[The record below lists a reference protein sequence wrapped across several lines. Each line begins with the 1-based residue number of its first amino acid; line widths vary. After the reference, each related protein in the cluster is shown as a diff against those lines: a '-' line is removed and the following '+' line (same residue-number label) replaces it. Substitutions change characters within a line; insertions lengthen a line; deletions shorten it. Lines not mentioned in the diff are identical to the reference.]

1 MDSYIQKI
9 LIFCFTI
16 LTSIF
21 NYIRSFFTLEPYTN
35 VKHIKWNPTLCNV
48 EYTYSKED
56 YDRKY
61 KTIGEISPYS
71 FS

>member
-1 MDSYIQKI
+1 MYSYIQKI

-21 NYIRSFFTLEPYTN
+21 NYILSFFTLEPYTN

>member
-1 MDSYIQKI
+1 MYSYIQKI
-9 LIFCFTI
+9 VIFFFTI
-16 LTSIF
+16 LTSII
-21 NYIRSFFTLEPYTN
+21 NYIRSFFTLETYTN
-35 VKHIKWNPTLCNV
+35 VKRIKWNPTLCNV

-61 KTIGEISPYS
+61 KTIDQIYPYS

>member
-1 MDSYIQKI
+1 MYSYIQKI
-9 LIFCFTI
+9 VIFFFTI
-16 LTSIF
+16 LTSII
-21 NYIRSFFTLEPYTN
+21 NYIRSFFTLETYTN
-35 VKHIKWNPTLCNV
+35 VKRIKWNPTLCNV

-61 KTIGEISPYS
+61 KTIDQISPYS

>member
-1 MDSYIQKI
+1 MYSYIQKI
-9 LIFCFTI
+9 LIFFFTI
-16 LTSIF
+16 LTSII
-21 NYIRSFFTLEPYTN
+21 NYIRSFFTLETYTN
-35 VKHIKWNPTLCNV
+35 VKRIKWNPTLCNV

-61 KTIGEISPYS
+61 KTIDQISPYS

>member
-1 MDSYIQKI
+1 MYSYIQKI
-9 LIFCFTI
+9 LISFFTI

-21 NYIRSFFTLEPYTN
+21 NYILYFFSLEPYTN
-35 VKHIKWNPTLCNV
+35 VKHIKCNPILCNV

-61 KTIGEISPYS
+61 KTIGQISPYS